1 MAAAISSNPAP
12 SKSVTISS
20 IDCPGNSSARACSLA
35 ASSSGRRT
43 AYSFAVLAGAGAFF
57 HRSSKGLNFTST
69 PPYQTTATGYYRPRG
84 PSISAQSKPRPINL
98 PSSGNSPHIGG
109 APNSTD
115 GAGGGAG
122 GWRRNLSGVFEYSSR
137 ALGLVWS
144 TNRAL
149 SITLA
154 VLTLIAGV
162 LPAGVAYV
170 GAQIVDAV
178 IHAADLHHRAGT
190 TYLNN
195 VVRYVALE
203 ALLVAATAMAQ
214 RGISLAQS
222 LLRAQL
228 GQRVNVMILEKALTL
243 DLTQFEDSEFY
254 DKLTRARREASSRPL
269 SLVMRTFGLLQN
281 AISLVSF
288 GGLLVRFSPWA
299 VVLLILAGLP
309 AFLAEAKF
317 SGEAFRLFRWRA
329 PESRMQIYLESVLA
343 REDYAKEVKLFELGP
358 RFLDRYRDIF
368 TRLYREDRDLTLR
381 RDAWGFGL
389 GLLGTAAL
397 YGGYVWI
404 AAETVLGAMTVG
416 QMTMYLMLFRQGQS
430 AVSAAL
436 SAVSGLYEDNLYL
449 SNLFEYL
456 EQPVQGSSGT
466 LTAGPKPGDGI
477 RFEDVEFVYPDS
489 TAPALSHIDLHVKPG
504 ESLALVGENGSGKT
518 TMIKLLTRLYRPTSG
533 RILLDGLDLQ
543 EWDETVLRRRIG
555 VIFQDFARYQ
565 MLVGENIGAG
575 DERAFDDEARWR
587 SAAMQGLAA
596 EFVEALPS
604 GYRTQLG
611 KWFKDGRELSGGQW
625 QKIALARA
633 FMRNEA
639 DILVLD
645 EPTAAID
652 AAAEAE
658 VFEHFRELTRNRI
671 AIVISH
677 RFSTVRM
684 ADQIL
689 VLDEGRIV
697 ERGSHDSLLAE
708 DGRYAKLFTLQAR
721 GYR

>member
-1 MAAAISSNPAP
+1 LARR
-12 SKSVTISS
+12 
-20 IDCPGNSSARACSLA
+20 SSALSDGSAAPATDPAGLQRSL
-35 ASSSGRRT
+35 
-43 AYSFAVLAGAGAFF
+43 F
-57 HRSSKGLNFTST
+57 
-69 PPYQTTATGYYRPRG
+69 
-84 PSISAQSKPRPINL
+84 
-98 PSSGNSPHIGG
+98 
-109 APNSTD
+109 
-115 GAGGGAG
+115 
-122 GWRRNLSGVFEYSSR
+122 GVFDYSSR
-137 ALGLVWS
+137 ALALVWT
-144 TNRAL
+144 TNKPL
-149 SITLA
+149 SIALA
-154 VLTLIAGV
+154 LLTLVAGV
-162 LPAGVAYV
+162 LPAAVAYV

-178 IHAADLHHRAGT
+178 IHAADLHRQVGT
-190 TYLNN
+190 TLFSH
-195 VVRYVALE
+195 VFKYVGLE
-203 ALLVAATAMAQ
+203 ALLVAAISMAQ

-281 AISLVSF
+281 AVSLVSF
-288 GGLLVRFSPWA
+288 GSLLVRFSPWA

-317 SGEAFRLFRWRA
+317 SVEAFRLFRWRA

-343 REDYAKEVKLFELGP
+343 REDTAKEVKLFQLGP
-358 RFLDRYRDIF
+358 RLLDRYRDIF

-389 GLLGTAAL
+389 GLLGTATL
-397 YGGYVWI
+397 YGGYAWI

-416 QMTMYLMLFRQGQS
+416 QMTMYLMLFRQGQT

-449 SNLFEYL
+449 SNLYEYL
-456 EQPVQGSSGT
+456 EQPVGRRGGDT
-466 LTAGPKPGDGI
+466 KRGPSPGDGI
-477 RFEDVEFVYPDS
+477 RFENVEFVYPGAG
-489 TAPALSHIDLHVKPG
+489 APALSGIELHVRPG
-504 ESLALVGENGSGKT
+504 ESLALVGQNGSGKT
-518 TMIKLLTRLYRPTSG
+518 TLIKLLTRLYRPTRG
-533 RILLDGLDLQ
+533 RILLDGLDLE
-543 EWDETVLRRRIG
+543 EWDETTLRQRIG

-565 MLVGENIGAG
+565 MMVGENIGAG
-575 DERAFDDEARWR
+575 DVRAFDDEGRWR
-587 SAAMQGLAA
+587 SAAAQGLAA
-596 EFVEALPS
+596 EFVENLPA
-604 GYRTQLG
+604 GYHTQLG

-652 AAAEAE
+652 AGAEAE

-684 ADQIL
+684 TDQIL
-689 VLDEGRIV
+689 VLEEGRIV
-697 ERGSHDSLLAE
+697 ERGSHESLMAA

>member
-1 MAAAISSNPAP
+1 LVPAAAAE
-12 SKSVTISS
+12 
-20 IDCPGNSSARACSLA
+20 
-35 ASSSGRRT
+35 
-43 AYSFAVLAGAGAFF
+43 
-57 HRSSKGLNFTST
+57 
-69 PPYQTTATGYYRPRG
+69 
-84 PSISAQSKPRPINL
+84 
-98 PSSGNSPHIGG
+98 
-109 APNSTD
+109 
-115 GAGGGAG
+115 G
-122 GWRRNLSGVFEYSSR
+122 GWPRNLLAVFGYSRR
-137 ALGLVWS
+137 ALQLVWS
-144 TNRAL
+144 TNKTL
-149 SITLA
+149 SVTLA
-154 VLTLIAGV
+154 LLTLVAGM
-162 LPAGVAYV
+162 LPAGIAYV

-178 IHAADLHHRAGT
+178 IHAANVHSQTGT
-190 TYLNN
+190 TLLHD

-269 SLVMRTFGLLQN
+269 SLVMRTFALLQN
-281 AISLVSF
+281 AVSLISF
-288 GGLLVRFSPWA
+288 GGLLYRFSPWA
-299 VVLLILAGLP
+299 VALLILAGLP

-343 REDYAKEVKLFELGP
+343 REDYAKEVKLFELGQ
-358 RFLDRYRDIF
+358 RFLERYRDIF

-456 EQPVQGSSGT
+456 EQPVGR
-466 LTAGPKPGDGI
+466 AGAGGDKTRGPDPGDGI
-477 RFEDVEFVYPDS
+477 RFEAVEFVYPGAVS
-489 TAPALSHIDLHVKPG
+489 PALSGIDLHVRPG
-504 ESLALVGENGSGKT
+504 ESLALVGQNGSGKT
-518 TMIKLLTRLYRPTSG
+518 TLIKLLTRLYAPTRG
-533 RILLDGLDLQ
+533 RILLDGLDLE
-543 EWDETVLRRRIG
+543 EWGETALRQRIG

-575 DERAFDDEARWR
+575 DVRAFDDEARWR
-587 SAAMQGLAA
+587 SAAAKGLAA
-596 EFVEALPS
+596 EFVEQIPGTYHA
-604 GYRTQLG
+604 QLG

-633 FMRNEA
+633 FMRSDA

-652 AAAEAE
+652 AGAEAE

-684 ADQIL
+684 TDQIL
-689 VLDEGRIV
+689 VLEEGRIV
-697 ERGSHDSLLAE
+697 ERGSHESLMAA
-708 DGRYAKLFTLQAR
+708 DGQYAKLFTLQAR